1 MRGGRTSCVPGPEF
15 LIKLPS
21 LAFATKSAA
30 SSQSPARSRKLGN
43 PGILTVQ
50 RLGVRQVLFEL
61 LVQIFAYTNVLKHP
75 LKFRGILKTTSL
87 LK

>member
-1 MRGGRTSCVPGPEF
+1 MPGPEF